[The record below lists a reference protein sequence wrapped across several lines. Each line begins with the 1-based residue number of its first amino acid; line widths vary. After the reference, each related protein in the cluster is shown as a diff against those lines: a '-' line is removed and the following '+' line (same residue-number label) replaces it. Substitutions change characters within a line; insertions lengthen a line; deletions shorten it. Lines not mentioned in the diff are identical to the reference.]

1 MWGKTIFS
9 HQLQVSDESSL
20 SYVYTSLKTRVAIHF
35 VSRYVYEAKWIFNF
49 LTYMSS
55 TPEPDKHPLKQLLSY
70 MKPYRTKVR
79 LATLFSILNKL
90 FDLAPP
96 VLIGAAVDVVV
107 QGEES
112 LIGRL
117 GVTDPFEQLLW
128 LAGITV
134 IVWVFESVF
143 QYLFEIYWRDLA
155 QFTQDSLRK
164 DAYSNMQEQE
174 LAFFEDRS
182 TGDLISILN
191 DDINQLERFLDN
203 GANDLIQVVVTVVVI
218 GSIFIFSA
226 PEIGWMALVPMP
238 FIIWGS
244 VWFQKKLAP
253 RYSNMR
259 ERAGETSSQL
269 VNNLGGM
276 ATIKSFG
283 TQEYENERI
292 AKLSDRYKK
301 ANQSVIRLSAAFVPL
316 IRMLILAGFIG
327 ILIFAGFKTLE
338 GNMEVGLYSVLI
350 FVTQRLLWPLTR
362 LGETFDL
369 YQRAMAST
377 KRVMSL
383 LRKDENLEDGT
394 VPLPSD
400 EVEGEY
406 KFKDVSFRYRTGGKV
421 LNGLNMTIP
430 AGETVGIVGATG
442 AGKSS
447 LIKLLMRF
455 YDVTGGRILLDGRDL
470 REFKIDDLVSAAG
483 LVSQDVFLFHGT
495 VAENIRYGT
504 FNATDEEL
512 IEAAKLSE
520 AHDFVTDLQDGYET
534 VVGERGQKLSGGQRQ
549 RISIARA
556 ILKDPPVLILD
567 EATSAV
573 DNETEAA
580 IQRSLFKISKDRT
593 TIIIAHRLST
603 VRHAD
608 RIFVLDEGELVEE
621 GTHEELVNSEGIYN
635 QLWKVQSGEMTV

>member
-1 MWGKTIFS
+1 M
-9 HQLQVSDESSL
+9 
-20 SYVYTSLKTRVAIHF
+20 
-35 VSRYVYEAKWIFNF
+35 
-49 LTYMSS
+49 
-55 TPEPDKHPLKQLLSY
+55 PDHLGPDTHPLKQLLSY
-70 MKPYRTKVR
+70 MSPYRGKVR

-96 VLIGAAVDVVV
+96 ILIGAAVDVVV
-107 QGEES
+107 QGEQS

-117 GVTDPFEQLLW
+117 GVTDPFDQLLW

-164 DAYSNMQEQE
+164 DAYSNMQDQE

-182 TGDLISILN
+182 TGDLIAILN
-191 DDINQLERFLDN
+191 DDINQLERFLDK
-203 GANDLIQVVVTVVVI
+203 GANDIIQVIVTVVVI

-253 RYSNMR
+253 RYSIMR

-283 TQEYENERI
+283 TQDYENERI
-292 AKLSDRYKK
+292 ATLSDNYKK

-394 VPLPSD
+394 VPLLSD
-400 EVEGEY
+400 KVEGEY
-406 KFKDVSFRYRTGGKV
+406 RFEDVSFKYRTGGQV

-430 AGETVGIVGATG
+430 SGETVGIVGATG

-470 REFKIDDLVSAAG
+470 REYKIDDLVSAAG

-495 VAENIRYGT
+495 VKENISYGT
-504 FNATDEEL
+504 FDATDDEI
-512 IEAAKLSE
+512 IEAAKLAE
-520 AHDFVTDLQDGYET
+520 AHDFVMDLQDGYET

-556 ILKDPPVLILD
+556 ILKDPPILILD

-593 TIIIAHRLST
+593 TVIIAHRLST

-608 RIFVLDEGELVEE
+608 RIFVLDRGELVEE
-621 GTHEELVNSEGIYN
+621 GTHEELVNRNGIYD
-635 QLWKVQSGEMTV
+635 QLWKVQSGEVAV

>member
-1 MWGKTIFS
+1 MSKS
-9 HQLQVSDESSL
+9 
-20 SYVYTSLKTRVAIHF
+20 TR
-35 VSRYVYEAKWIFNF
+35 SN
-49 LTYMSS
+49 
-55 TPEPDKHPLKQLLSY
+55 HPLTQLLSY
-70 MKPYRTKVR
+70 MKPFRRKVR

-96 VLIGAAVDVVV
+96 ILIGAAVDIVV
-107 QGEES
+107 QGEQS
-112 LIGRL
+112 LIAGFGIIDPFNQL
-117 GVTDPFEQLLW
+117 LFLAGVT
-128 LAGITV
+128 AV
-134 IVWVFESVF
+134 VWVLESIF

-164 DAYSNMQEQE
+164 DAYRNMQQQE
-174 LAFFEDRS
+174 LAYFEDRS
-182 TGDLISILN
+182 TGDLIAILN
-191 DDINQLERFLDN
+191 DDINQLERFLDH
-203 GANDLIQVVVTVVVI
+203 GANDLIQVVVTVTVI
-218 GSIFIFSA
+218 GSIFMFSA

-253 RYSNMR
+253 RYSVMR

-283 TQEYENERI
+283 TEEYENKRI
-292 AKLSDRYKK
+292 SRLSEKYKE

-316 IRMLILAGFIG
+316 IRMLILSGFIG
-327 ILIFAGFKTLE
+327 ILIFAGFKTLDGE
-338 GNMEVGLYSVLI
+338 MEVGLYSVLI

-383 LRKDENLEDGT
+383 LKTEETLPDGDTDLEPNEVNGRYSFEN
-394 VPLPSD
+394 
-400 EVEGEY
+400 
-406 KFKDVSFRYRTGGKV
+406 VSFQYRTGGTV
-421 LNGLNMTIP
+421 LVNLDLEIK

-455 YDVTGGRILLDGRDL
+455 YDVTGGRILLDGKDL
-470 REFKIDDLVSAAG
+470 RDYKINDIVRAAG

-495 VAENIRYGT
+495 VEENIRYGT
-504 FNATDEEL
+504 FDANREEV
-512 IEAAKLSE
+512 EKAARMAE
-520 AHDFVTDLQDGYET
+520 AHDFVMELPEGYQT

-556 ILKDPPVLILD
+556 ILKNPPILILD

-580 IQRSLFKISKDRT
+580 IQRSLAHIAKDRT

-603 VRHAD
+603 IRHAD
-608 RIFVLDEGELVEE
+608 NIIVLDRGEMAES
-621 GTHEELVNSEGIYN
+621 GTHEELVNIDGIYK
-635 QLWKVQSGEMTV
+635 QLWMVQSGEVVV

>member
-1 MWGKTIFS
+1 M
-9 HQLQVSDESSL
+9 
-20 SYVYTSLKTRVAIHF
+20 
-35 VSRYVYEAKWIFNF
+35 N
-49 LTYMSS
+49 S
-55 TPEPDKHPLKQLLSY
+55 TPKPNIHPLKQLLSY
-70 MKPYRTKVR
+70 MQPYRGKVR
-79 LATLFSILNKL
+79 LATLFSVLNKL

-107 QGEES
+107 QGEQS
-112 LIGRL
+112 VIGRL
-117 GVTDPFEQLLW
+117 GVTDPFMQLIW

-134 IVWVFESVF
+134 VVWVFESVF

-155 QFTQDSLRK
+155 QFTQDNLRK
-164 DAYSNMQEQE
+164 DAYSTMQDQQ

-182 TGDLISILN
+182 TGDLITILN
-191 DDINQLERFLDN
+191 DDINQLERFLDK
-203 GANDLIQVVVTVVVI
+203 GANDIIQVIVTVVVI

-253 RYSNMR
+253 RYNKMR
-259 ERAGETSSQL
+259 DRAGETSSQL

-276 ATIKSFG
+276 TTIKAFG
-283 TQEYENERI
+283 TQEFENERI

-383 LRKDENLEDGT
+383 LRKDESLEDGT
-394 VPLPSD
+394 VPLPVD

-406 KFKDVSFRYRTGGKV
+406 QFENVSFRYRTGDQV
-421 LNGLNMTIP
+421 LNSLNMTIP
-430 AGETVGIVGATG
+430 GGETVGIVGATG

-455 YDVTGGRILLDGRDL
+455 YDVTDGRILLDGRDL
-470 REFKIDDLVSAAG
+470 REYKIEDLVGAVG

-495 VAENIRYGT
+495 VAENIRYGS
-504 FNATDEEL
+504 FDASEEE
-512 IEAAKLSE
+512 ITEAAELAE
-520 AHDFVTDLQDGYET
+520 AHDFVQNLDNGYDT

-556 ILKDPPVLILD
+556 ILKDPPILILD

-608 RIFVLDEGELVEE
+608 RIFVLDSGELVEE
-621 GTHEELVNSEGIYN
+621 GTHEELVNRDGIYN
-635 QLWKVQSGEMTV
+635 QLWKVQSGEIAV

>member
-1 MWGKTIFS
+1 MI
-9 HQLQVSDESSL
+9 
-20 SYVYTSLKTRVAIHF
+20 
-35 VSRYVYEAKWIFNF
+35 
-49 LTYMSS
+49 S
-55 TPEPDKHPLKQLLSY
+55 TPKPDIHPLKQLLSY
-70 MKPYRTKVR
+70 MQPYRGKVR

-107 QGEES
+107 QGEQS
-112 LIGRL
+112 VIGRL
-117 GVTDPFEQLLW
+117 GVTDPFMQLIW

-155 QFTQDSLRK
+155 QFTQDNLRK
-164 DAYSNMQEQE
+164 DAYSTMQDQQ

-182 TGDLISILN
+182 TGDLIAILN
-191 DDINQLERFLDN
+191 DDINQLERFLDK
-203 GANDLIQVVVTVVVI
+203 GANDIIQVIVTVTVI

-253 RYSNMR
+253 RYSKMR
-259 ERAGETSSQL
+259 DRAGETSSQL

-276 ATIKSFG
+276 TTIKAFG
-283 TQEYENERI
+283 TQEFESERI

-377 KRVMSL
+377 KRVMGL
-383 LRKDENLEDGT
+383 LRKDESLEDGT
-394 VPLPSD
+394 VPLPVD
-400 EVEGEY
+400 EVDGEY
-406 KFKDVSFRYRTGGKV
+406 QFENVSFRYRTSDLV
-421 LNGLNMTIP
+421 LNSLDMTIP

-470 REFKIDDLVSAAG
+470 REYKIEDLVRAVG

-495 VAENIRYGT
+495 VAENIRYGS
-504 FNATDEEL
+504 FNAREEEI
-512 IEAAKLSE
+512 IEAAELAE
-520 AHDFVTDLQDGYET
+520 AHGFVQNLQDGYDT

-556 ILKDPPVLILD
+556 ILKDPPILILD

-603 VRHAD
+603 VRRAD
-608 RIFVLDEGELVEE
+608 RIFVLDEGELAEE
-621 GTHEELVNSEGIYN
+621 GTHEELVNREGIYN
-635 QLWKVQSGEMTV
+635 QLWKVQSGEVAV

>member
-1 MWGKTIFS
+1 
-9 HQLQVSDESSL
+9 
-20 SYVYTSLKTRVAIHF
+20 
-35 VSRYVYEAKWIFNF
+35 
-49 LTYMSS
+49 MSPS
-55 TPEPDKHPLKQLLSY
+55 PDAVNNPLAQLLNY
-70 MKPYRTKVR
+70 MKPFRRKVR

-96 VLIGAAVDVVV
+96 ILIGAAVDIVV

-112 LIGRL
+112 LIAGL
-117 GVTDPFEQLLW
+117 GVTNPFNQLLL

-134 IVWVFESVF
+134 VVWVFESVF
-143 QYLFEIYWRDLA
+143 QYLFEIYWRDLS

-164 DAYSNMQEQE
+164 DAYRNLQQQE
-174 LAFFEDRS
+174 LAYFEDRS
-182 TGDLISILN
+182 SGDLIAILN
-191 DDINQLERFLDN
+191 DDINQLERFLDH
-203 GANDLIQVVVTVVVI
+203 GANDLIQVVVTVLVI

-253 RYSNMR
+253 RYSLVR
-259 ERAGETSSQL
+259 ERAGEMSSQL

-283 TQEYENERI
+283 TEEFENKRI
-292 AKLSDRYKK
+292 SELSGNYKR

-316 IRMLILAGFIG
+316 IRMLILSGFIG

-338 GNMEVGLYSVLI
+338 GGMEVGLYSVLI

-383 LRKDENLEDGT
+383 LKTKEKIPDGEIDLH
-394 VPLPSD
+394 PQD
-400 EVEGEY
+400 VEGSY
-406 KFKDVSFRYRTGGKV
+406 KFENVSFRYRSGGPV
-421 LNGLNMTIP
+421 LKDLNLEIKP
-430 AGETVGIVGATG
+430 GQSVGIVGATG

-470 REFKIDDLVSAAG
+470 RDYKINDVVRTAG

-495 VAENIRYGT
+495 VSENIRYGT
-504 FNATDEEL
+504 FDATDKE
-512 IEAAKLSE
+512 IMQAAQLAE
-520 AHDFVTDLQDGYET
+520 AHEFIMELPEEYDTI
-534 VVGERGQKLSGGQRQ
+534 VGERGQKLSGGQRQ

-556 ILKDPPVLILD
+556 ILKNPPILILD

-580 IQRSLFKISKDRT
+580 IQRSLSKIAKDRT

-608 RIFVLDEGELVEE
+608 NIFVLDRGELAES
-621 GTHEELVNSEGIYN
+621 GTHDELVLRDGIYK
-635 QLWKVQSGEMTV
+635 QLWMVQSGEVAV

>member
-1 MWGKTIFS
+1 
-9 HQLQVSDESSL
+9 
-20 SYVYTSLKTRVAIHF
+20 
-35 VSRYVYEAKWIFNF
+35 
-49 LTYMSS
+49 MSS
-55 TPEPDKHPLKQLLSY
+55 TPSPETHPLKQLLSY
-70 MKPYRTKVR
+70 MKPYRNKVR
-79 LATLFSILNKL
+79 LATLFSVLNKL

-107 QGEES
+107 QGEDS
-112 LIGRL
+112 LIGQM
-117 GVTDPFEQLLW
+117 GITDPFQQLLW
-128 LAGITV
+128 LAAITV

-164 DAYSNMQEQE
+164 DAYRKMQEQE
-174 LAFFEDRS
+174 LAFFEDKS

-203 GANDLIQVVVTVVVI
+203 GANDLIQVVVTVTVI
-218 GSIFIFSA
+218 GAIFMFSA

-253 RYSNMR
+253 RYSKMR
-259 ERAGETSSQL
+259 ERAGEISSQL

-283 TQEYENERI
+283 TQEYENKRI
-292 AKLSDRYKK
+292 AGLSDRYKK

-316 IRMLILAGFIG
+316 IRMLILGGFIG

-369 YQRAMAST
+369 YQRAIAST
-377 KRVMSL
+377 KRVMGL
-383 LRKDENLEDGT
+383 LKTDENLEDGT
-394 VPLPSD
+394 VPLPLE
-400 EVEGEY
+400 EVQGEY
-406 KFKDVSFRYRTGGKV
+406 QFENASFRYRTGGQV
-421 LNGLNMTIP
+421 LNNLNMTIP

-455 YDVTGGRILLDGRDL
+455 YDVTGGQIRLDGTDL
-470 REFKIDDLVSAAG
+470 REYEIKDLVRAAG

-504 FNATDEEL
+504 FDATDKE
-512 IEAAKLSE
+512 IVQAAQLAE
-520 AHDFVTDLQDGYET
+520 AHEFVIDLPEGYDT
-534 VVGERGQKLSGGQRQ
+534 IVGERGQKLSGGQRQ

-556 ILKDPPVLILD
+556 ILKNPPVLILD

-580 IQRSLFKISKDRT
+580 IQRSLFRISKDRT

-603 VRHAD
+603 VRYAD
-608 RIFVLDEGELVEE
+608 RIFVLDRGELVEE
-621 GTHEELVNSEGIYN
+621 GTHEELVYFDGIYN
-635 QLWKVQSGEMTV
+635 QLWRVQSGEMTV

>member
-1 MWGKTIFS
+1 M
-9 HQLQVSDESSL
+9 
-20 SYVYTSLKTRVAIHF
+20 
-35 VSRYVYEAKWIFNF
+35 
-49 LTYMSS
+49 
-55 TPEPDKHPLKQLLSY
+55 PDHLGPDTHPLKQLLSY
-70 MKPYRTKVR
+70 MSPYRGKVR

-96 VLIGAAVDVVV
+96 ILIGAAVDVVV
-107 QGEES
+107 QGEQS

-117 GVTDPFEQLLW
+117 GVTDPFDQLLW

-164 DAYSNMQEQE
+164 DAYSNMQDQE

-182 TGDLISILN
+182 TGDLIAILN
-191 DDINQLERFLDN
+191 DDINQLERFLDK
-203 GANDLIQVVVTVVVI
+203 GANDIIQVIVTVVVI

-253 RYSNMR
+253 RYSIMR

-283 TQEYENERI
+283 TQDYENERI
-292 AKLSDRYKK
+292 ATLSDNYKK

-394 VPLPSD
+394 VPFPSD
-400 EVEGEY
+400 KVEGEY
-406 KFKDVSFRYRTGGKV
+406 RFEDVSFKYRTGGQV

-430 AGETVGIVGATG
+430 SGETVGIVGATG

-470 REFKIDDLVSAAG
+470 REYKIDDLVSAAG

-495 VAENIRYGT
+495 VKENISYGT
-504 FNATDEEL
+504 FDATDDEI
-512 IEAAKLSE
+512 IEAAKLAE
-520 AHDFVTDLQDGYET
+520 AHDFVMDLQDGYET

-556 ILKDPPVLILD
+556 ILKDPPILILD

-608 RIFVLDEGELVEE
+608 RIFVLDRGELVEE
-621 GTHEELVNSEGIYN
+621 GTHEELVNRNGIYD
-635 QLWKVQSGEMTV
+635 QLWKVQSGEVAV

>member
-1 MWGKTIFS
+1 M
-9 HQLQVSDESSL
+9 
-20 SYVYTSLKTRVAIHF
+20 
-35 VSRYVYEAKWIFNF
+35 
-49 LTYMSS
+49 
-55 TPEPDKHPLKQLLSY
+55 PDHLGPDTHPLKQLLSY

-134 IVWVFESVF
+134 VVWVFESVF

-253 RYSNMR
+253 RYSTMR

-406 KFKDVSFRYRTGGKV
+406 QFKDVYFRYRTGGQV

-470 REFKIDDLVSAAG
+470 REYKIDDLVSAAG

-504 FNATDEEL
+504 FDATDDEL
-512 IEAAKLSE
+512 IEAAKLAE

-621 GTHEELVNSEGIYN
+621 GTHEELVDTEGIYN
-635 QLWKVQSGEMTV
+635 QLWKVQSGEITV

>member
-1 MWGKTIFS
+1 
-9 HQLQVSDESSL
+9 
-20 SYVYTSLKTRVAIHF
+20 
-35 VSRYVYEAKWIFNF
+35 
-49 LTYMSS
+49 MSS
-55 TPEPDKHPLKQLLSY
+55 TPSPETHPLKQLLSY
-70 MKPYRTKVR
+70 MKPYRNKVR
-79 LATLFSILNKL
+79 LATLFSVLNKL

-107 QGEES
+107 QGEDS
-112 LIGRL
+112 LIGQM
-117 GVTDPFEQLLW
+117 GITDPFQQLLW
-128 LAGITV
+128 LAAITV

-164 DAYSNMQEQE
+164 DAYRKMQEQE
-174 LAFFEDRS
+174 LAFFEDKS

-203 GANDLIQVVVTVVVI
+203 GANDLIQVVVTVTVI
-218 GSIFIFSA
+218 GAIFMFSA

-253 RYSNMR
+253 RYSKMR
-259 ERAGETSSQL
+259 ERAGEISSQL

-283 TQEYENERI
+283 TQEYENKRI
-292 AKLSDRYKK
+292 AGLSDRYKK

-316 IRMLILAGFIG
+316 IRMLILGGFIG

-369 YQRAMAST
+369 YQRAIAST
-377 KRVMSL
+377 KRVMGL
-383 LRKDENLEDGT
+383 LKTDENLEDGT
-394 VPLPSD
+394 VPLPLE
-400 EVEGEY
+400 EVQGEY
-406 KFKDVSFRYRTGGKV
+406 QFENASFRYRTGGQV
-421 LNGLNMTIP
+421 LNNLNMTIP

-455 YDVTGGRILLDGRDL
+455 YDVTGGQIRLDGTDL
-470 REFKIDDLVSAAG
+470 REYKIKDLVRAAG

-504 FNATDEEL
+504 FDATDKE
-512 IEAAKLSE
+512 IVQAAQLAE
-520 AHDFVTDLQDGYET
+520 AHEFVIDLPEGYDT
-534 VVGERGQKLSGGQRQ
+534 IVGERGQKLSGGQRQ

-556 ILKDPPVLILD
+556 ILKNPPVLILD

-580 IQRSLFKISKDRT
+580 IQRSLFRISKDRT

-603 VRHAD
+603 VRYAD
-608 RIFVLDEGELVEE
+608 RIFVLDRGELVEE
-621 GTHEELVNSEGIYN
+621 GTHEELVYFDGIYN
-635 QLWKVQSGEMTV
+635 QLWRVQSGEMTV

>member
-1 MWGKTIFS
+1 
-9 HQLQVSDESSL
+9 
-20 SYVYTSLKTRVAIHF
+20 
-35 VSRYVYEAKWIFNF
+35 
-49 LTYMSS
+49 MSS
-55 TPEPDKHPLKQLLSY
+55 TPSPETHPLKQLLSY
-70 MKPYRTKVR
+70 MKPYRNKVR
-79 LATLFSILNKL
+79 LATLFSVLNKL

-107 QGEES
+107 QGEDS
-112 LIGRL
+112 LIGQM
-117 GVTDPFEQLLW
+117 GITDPFQQLLW
-128 LAGITV
+128 LAAITV

-164 DAYSNMQEQE
+164 DAYRKMQEQE
-174 LAFFEDRS
+174 LAFFEDKS

-203 GANDLIQVVVTVVVI
+203 GANDLIQVVVTVTVI
-218 GSIFIFSA
+218 GAIFMFSA

-253 RYSNMR
+253 RYSKMR
-259 ERAGETSSQL
+259 ERAGEISSQL

-283 TQEYENERI
+283 TQEYENKRI
-292 AKLSDRYKK
+292 AGLSDRYKK

-316 IRMLILAGFIG
+316 IRMLILGGFIG

-369 YQRAMAST
+369 YQRAIAST
-377 KRVMSL
+377 KRVMGL
-383 LRKDENLEDGT
+383 LKTDENLEDGT
-394 VPLPSD
+394 VPLPLE
-400 EVEGEY
+400 EVQGEY
-406 KFKDVSFRYRTGGKV
+406 QFENASFRYRTGGQV
-421 LNGLNMTIP
+421 LNNLNMTIP

-455 YDVTGGRILLDGRDL
+455 YDVTGGQIRLDGTDL
-470 REFKIDDLVSAAG
+470 REYKIKDLVRAAG

-504 FNATDEEL
+504 FDATDKE
-512 IEAAKLSE
+512 IVQAAQLAE
-520 AHDFVTDLQDGYET
+520 AHEFVIDLPEGYDT
-534 VVGERGQKLSGGQRQ
+534 IVGERGQKLSGGQRQ

-556 ILKDPPVLILD
+556 ILKNPPVLILD

-580 IQRSLFKISKDRT
+580 IQRSLFRISKDRT

-603 VRHAD
+603 VRYAD
-608 RIFVLDEGELVEE
+608 RIFVLDRGELVEE
-621 GTHEELVNSEGIYN
+621 GTHEELVHFDGIYN
-635 QLWKVQSGEMTV
+635 QLWRVQSGEMTV

>member
-1 MWGKTIFS
+1 
-9 HQLQVSDESSL
+9 
-20 SYVYTSLKTRVAIHF
+20 
-35 VSRYVYEAKWIFNF
+35 
-49 LTYMSS
+49 MSS
-55 TPEPDKHPLKQLLSY
+55 TPSPETHPLKQLLSY
-70 MKPYRTKVR
+70 MKPYRNKVR
-79 LATLFSILNKL
+79 LATLFSVLNKL

-107 QGEES
+107 QGEDS
-112 LIGRL
+112 LIGQM
-117 GVTDPFEQLLW
+117 GITDPFQQLLW
-128 LAGITV
+128 LAAITV

-164 DAYSNMQEQE
+164 DAYRKMQEQE
-174 LAFFEDRS
+174 LAFFEDKS

-203 GANDLIQVVVTVVVI
+203 GANDLIQVVVTVTVI
-218 GSIFIFSA
+218 GAIFMFSA

-253 RYSNMR
+253 RYSKMR

-283 TQEYENERI
+283 TQEYENDRI
-292 AKLSDRYKK
+292 AGLSDRYKK

-316 IRMLILAGFIG
+316 IRMLILGGFIG

-369 YQRAMAST
+369 YQRAIAST
-377 KRVMSL
+377 KRVMGL
-383 LRKDENLEDGT
+383 LKTDENLEDGT
-394 VPLPSD
+394 VPLPLE
-400 EVEGEY
+400 EVQGEY
-406 KFKDVSFRYRTGGKV
+406 QFENASFRYRTGGQV
-421 LNGLNMTIP
+421 LNNLNMTIP

-455 YDVTGGRILLDGRDL
+455 YDVTGGQIRLDGTDL
-470 REFKIDDLVSAAG
+470 REYKIKDLVRAAG

-504 FNATDEEL
+504 FDATDKE
-512 IEAAKLSE
+512 IVQAAQLAE
-520 AHDFVTDLQDGYET
+520 AHEFVIDLPEGYDT
-534 VVGERGQKLSGGQRQ
+534 IVGERGQKLSGGQRQ

-556 ILKDPPVLILD
+556 ILKNPPVLILD

-580 IQRSLFKISKDRT
+580 IQRSLFRISKDRT

-603 VRHAD
+603 VRYAD
-608 RIFVLDEGELVEE
+608 RIFVLDRGELVEE
-621 GTHEELVNSEGIYN
+621 GTHEELVYFDGIYN
-635 QLWKVQSGEMTV
+635 QLWRVQSGEMTV